1 MSMYTL
7 AKELFPPT
15 GIERV
20 VRCNFVRPDVLNVI
34 VAKSSVLEIY
44 SFVEPLQA
52 DLLPRLDLVAS
63 YRLNGIIT
71 SLGVIR
77 TSSSGQ
83 HGLDSVLVSFKDAKV
98 GSYIR
103 KTAQQGSH
111 ARGTNVPKTHNKH
124 GVNYHKYQPP
134 FLFVPT
140 LDALFFFILPRC
152 PCWSGHFQIIVLS
165 QCRSTITNE
174 MTTRYSL
181 DHNKDQ
187 SHVYPLSRRKI
198 TGS

>member
-52 DLLPRLDLVAS
+52 DQLPRLDLVAS

-71 SLGVIR
+71 ALGVIR

-98 GSYIR
+98 GSYILE
-103 KTAQQGSH
+103 KQQKSEDR
-111 ARGTNVPKTHNKH
+111 AWEPVPRTHIKH
-124 GVNYHKYQPP
+124 GSNYHKHQPL
-134 FLFVPT
+134 FLFHLWT
-140 LDALFFFILPRC
+140 SFSSSSRLDVLVGVVI
-152 PCWSGHFQIIVLS
+152 FQ
-165 QCRSTITNE
+165 
-174 MTTRYSL
+174 SL
-181 DHNKDQ
+181 YCHSVD
-187 SHVYPLSRRKI
+187 PLL
-198 TGS
+198 

>member
-1 MSMYTL
+1 MYTL

-52 DLLPRLDLVAS
+52 DQLPRLDLVAS

-103 KTAQQGSH
+103 KTVQQGSH
-111 ARGTNVPKTHNKH
+111 ARGTNVPRRTINMESISISTNHAFSLFQPWTPFSSLYCLDVLV
-124 GVNYHKYQPP
+124 GV
-134 FLFVPT
+134 VV
-140 LDALFFFILPRC
+140 
-152 PCWSGHFQIIVLS
+152 FQSLYCHSVDPLL
-165 QCRSTITNE
+165 R
-174 MTTRYSL
+174 TR
-181 DHNKDQ
+181 
-187 SHVYPLSRRKI
+187 
-198 TGS
+198 